1 MKPDGLSNYRINSG
15 EGCQQGLVGS
25 PQRAARKY
33 ADPLLLWRPTGG
45 VRVGL
50 STAPAVE
57 AILAST
63 PIPGIFPP
71 AEIEGEL

>member
-1 MKPDGLSNYRINSG
+1 M
-15 EGCQQGLVGS
+15 
-25 PQRAARKY
+25 
-33 ADPLLLWRPTGG
+33 
-45 VRVGL
+45 GL